1 MKIRNDT
8 RAGLM
13 ALSLSLL
20 LLPLVSL
27 ISEPARADEF
37 MKWERIPLQIPLQVG
52 LERVVFVDKNV
63 RVGFPPALNGKLR
76 VQSTGGAVYL
86 KADSA
91 FPQTRC
97 SCRMWKVARLFFS
110 MSPPVKKALP
120 SPFVWSTA
128 AR

>member
-52 LERVVFVDKNV
+52 LERVVFVDKTSGWV
-63 RVGFPPALNGKLR
+63 FLR
-76 VQSTGGAVYL
+76 HSTV
-86 KADSA
+86 
-91 FPQTRC
+91 
-97 SCRMWKVARLFFS
+97 SCVCRA
-110 MSPPVKKALP
+110 PVEL
-120 SPFVWSTA
+120 ST
-128 AR
+128 

>member
-20 LLPLVSL
+20 LLPLVSDDQR
-27 ISEPARADEF
+27 AGGADEF

-63 RVGFPPALNGKLR
+63 GWVFLR
-76 VQSTGGAVYL
+76 HSTV
-86 KADSA
+86 
-91 FPQTRC
+91 
-97 SCRMWKVARLFFS
+97 SCVCRA
-110 MSPPVKKALP
+110 PVEL
-120 SPFVWSTA
+120 ST
-128 AR
+128 

>member
-37 MKWERIPLQIPLQVG
+37 MKW
-52 LERVVFVDKNV
+52 
-63 RVGFPPALNGKLR
+63 
-76 VQSTGGAVYL
+76 
-86 KADSA
+86 
-91 FPQTRC
+91 
-97 SCRMWKVARLFFS
+97 
-110 MSPPVKKALP
+110 
-120 SPFVWSTA
+120 
-128 AR
+128 